1 MSKPVKALLRKE
13 LVRRLSG
20 VESLAVLSLVG
31 VDGVTNNRL
40 RRELRAKDICLTVV
54 KNAIARQAFKEVGLQ
69 HACELLDGPCALA
82 TGGAS
87 AVEIVRELMAF
98 AGEAPALVVRGA
110 LMEGRVFGPERVE
123 ELSRYPT
130 REEALAGVVALALA
144 PGRRLAA
151 ALLAPGGRIA
161 GAVKTLADR
170 GESN

>member
-40 RRELRAKDICLTVV
+40 RQQLRAKEIRLTVV
-54 KNAIARQAFKEVGLQ
+54 KNAIARQAFQEVGLQ
-69 HACELLDGPCALA
+69 HACDLLDGPCALA

-87 AVEIVRELMAF
+87 VVEIVREVMSF
-98 AGEAPALVVRGA
+98 AREAPALMVRGA
-110 LMEGRVFGPERVE
+110 LMEGRVFGPERVD

-130 REEALAGVVALALA
+130 REEAVADVAGLALA